1 MSIMQTFKHWHQ
13 EGTQG
18 PISPPEMDH
27 ILLVGCVSFS
37 IYLLSECF
45 HSKKK
50 ESRGREV
57 GVSDWMHASSPSPVL
72 AFMMALV
79 VQWLR
84 LSAPSAGAQV
94 QSICISICF

>member
-27 ILLVGCVSFS
+27 ILPVGCVSFS

-50 ESRGREV
+50 KKKESRGRKV
-57 GVSDWMHASSPSPVL
+57 GVGDWMHAPSTSPVL

-79 VQWLR
+79 VQFLR
-84 LSAPSAGAQV
+84 LRAPSAGAQV
-94 QSICISICF
+94 QSLVL